1 MTYKEETYVL
11 KSIRKIRDQTEENN
25 KLLRENNI
33 LLKQLC
39 NYFAHIAAN
48 ADNENMNDFGR
59 NIIANLISTNLE
71 LNKNRRK

>member
-25 KLLRENNI
+25 KLLKENNI

-48 ADNENMNDFGR
+48 TDNENMNDFGR
-59 NIIANLISTNLE
+59 NIIANLISTSLE
-71 LNKNRRK
+71 INKSRIK